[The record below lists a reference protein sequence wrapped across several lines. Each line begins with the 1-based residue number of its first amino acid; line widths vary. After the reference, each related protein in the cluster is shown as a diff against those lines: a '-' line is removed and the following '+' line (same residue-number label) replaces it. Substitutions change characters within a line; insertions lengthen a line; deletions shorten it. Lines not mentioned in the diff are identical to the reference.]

1 MPTNPV
7 AVSHTRE
14 NGVLNAS
21 AVAEVRKKP
30 ENGQNMLVS
39 LKAFSPGDVFHKFS
53 AGAILHTPTY
63 LTVQTGTGEHI
74 TLQPEILQYINHS
87 CKPNV
92 FFDTTAMQIMV
103 LRPLEP
109 GDEITFF
116 YPSTEWDMQQ
126 TFNCT
131 CGEDCCIGEIKGAA
145 WLSDTTIKQY
155 RFTDYIKQ
163 QLQKRLHE
171 ARA

>member
-1 MPTNPV
+1 
-7 AVSHTRE
+7 
-14 NGVLNAS
+14 
-21 AVAEVRKKP
+21 
-30 ENGQNMLVS
+30 MLVA
-39 LKAFSPGDVFHKFS
+39 LKPFAPGEVFHAFT

-63 LTVQTGTGEHI
+63 LTVQTGTSEHI
-74 TLQPEILQYINHS
+74 TLQPEFLQYINHS

-92 FFDTTAMQIMV
+92 FFDTTAMQITV

-109 GDEITFF
+109 GDEVTFF
-116 YPSTEWDMQQ
+116 YPSTEWDMTQ
-126 TFNCT
+126 TFNCN
-131 CGEDCCIGEIKGAA
+131 CGEACCIGEIKGAA
-145 WLSDTTIKQY
+145 WLPDSIIKQY